1 MHNEVIYLK
10 KGTAFTLT
18 GQYWLSV
25 SDTFFEN
32 VHAVNKRTSIE
43 QVIDKAA
50 DAKNIPGVIV
60 TVKMERQV
68 GHMLLVKVI
77 LREIIK

>member
-10 KGTAFTLT
+10 KRNSLYFNRGNI
-18 GQYWLSV
+18 GWSV

-50 DAKNIPGVIV
+50 DAKNIP
-60 TVKMERQV
+60 E
-68 GHMLLVKVI
+68 LL
-77 LREIIK
+77 LL

>member
-1 MHNEVIYLK
+1 MKSFILK
-10 KGTAFTLT
+10 RNSLYFNRGNI
-18 GQYWLSV
+18 GWSV

-50 DAKNIPGVIV
+50 DAKNIP
-60 TVKMERQV
+60 
-68 GHMLLVKVI
+68 
-77 LREIIK
+77 

>member
-18 GQYWLSV
+18 GAILVGALAIPS
-25 SDTFFEN
+25 EN

>member
-1 MHNEVIYLK
+1 MKTHM
-10 KGTAFTLT
+10 
-18 GQYWLSV
+18 
-25 SDTFFEN
+25 
-32 VHAVNKRTSIE
+32 VNKRTSIE